1 MEGLQFDNE
10 ELRHETEFLRNK
22 VAMFYNE
29 ARMRE
34 DEGGHGGGEGFSRE
48 EMPPPSS
55 VRFVFCAC
63 IRLFGTEHPFRDS
76 APFLEPFPEP
86 VRALP
91 RRDASVQLSEVC
103 FFLHPYIT
111 VDLPRTAPSIPLGHH
126 AVPRIVFLEP
136 SHH

>member
-55 VRFVFCAC
+55 VRCVCLTCVRFF
-63 IRLFGTEHPFRDS
+63 RTEHPFRDG
-76 APFLEPFPEP
+76 
-86 VRALP
+86 
-91 RRDASVQLSEVC
+91 C
-103 FFLHPYIT
+103 T
-111 VDLPRTAPSIPLGHH
+111 VPRT
-126 AVPRIVFLEP
+126 VPRTIYRFSREETPPPSSLNCVFCSYACISEGI
-136 SHH
+136 